1 MNNRGLGRGL
11 GALLSSTPEAED
23 TISGIAIDDID
34 VNPNQPRKVF
44 DSAAL
49 RELTAS
55 IQSSGVIQP
64 VVVRR
69 YGAGYQLIAGERRC
83 RGAGQ
88 AGLTRIPAVV
98 GDATDAQSLE
108 IALVE
113 TLLRE
118 DLNPMEE
125 AEAYQK
131 LLAQFGWTQ
140 EELARRVGLDRSSVA
155 NALRL
160 LRLPEPIQ
168 ADLRGGRLTMGHAL
182 VLLSL
187 SSEADQIRLRDEIL
201 AHSWT
206 VRAAEQ
212 SARAVE
218 AARGTVR
225 RPKPPRKRSAE
236 LAGVEATLQ
245 RALMT
250 RVRIRGSERTGTIEI
265 GYANAEELERLA
277 GILGGGAQYQPT
289 HVLSHRRR

>member
-1 MNNRGLGRGL
+1 MNKRGLGRGL
-11 GALLSSTPEAED
+11 DALLSSAPRTDEATSD
-23 TISGIAIDDID
+23 IPVDQID
-34 VNPNQPRKVF
+34 VNPNQPRKLF
-44 DSAAL
+44 DSKAL
-49 RELTAS
+49 NELAAS
-55 IQSSGVIQP
+55 IQTSGVIQP
-64 VVVRR
+64 IVVRR
-69 YGAGYQLIAGERRC
+69 HGDSYQLIAGERRW
-83 RGAGQ
+83 RAARQ

-98 GDATDAQSLE
+98 RDATDAQSLE

-113 TLLRE
+113 NLLRE

-187 SSEADQIRLRDEIL
+187 SSEADQMRLRDEIL

-212 SARAVE
+212 

-236 LAGVEATLQ
+236 LAAVEATLQ

-277 GILGGGAQYQPT
+277 ELLGGRA
-289 HVLSHRRR
+289 